1 MSWGR
6 PEALSQSVY
15 RRNFSAAVALANPGP
30 GNASVALDAR
40 YRYTQLGPGAAAVD
54 PTAPLALGPQSGRVL
69 LRHAR

>member
-15 RRNFSAAVALANPGP
+15 RRNFSAAVAFANPGP
-30 GNASVALDAR
+30 GNARVALDAR

-69 LRHAR
+69 LRRAR